1 MDVKTAAGQHIMS
14 GLPGTEIDPAFAALV
29 RECKVGNVILFRR
42 NVKNAAQLARLCASL
57 RELIVSETGMEPFI
71 AIDQEGGVVSRFSPD
86 MATTPGAMALAAAG
100 GDAPYRA
107 ARLTAAQL
115 RAAGVNFD
123 LAPVLD
129 VNSNPLNPVIGV
141 RCFGDLPEEAA
152 ERAMGFMRGL
162 LDGGVMACGKH
173 FPGHGDTDTD
183 SHIGLP
189 RVDKSREQLEECELL
204 PFRRA
209 IEAGI
214 PAIMSSHVLFPALE
228 PEKLPATMSR
238 RILTGLLRE
247 ELGFGGVIISDC
259 MEMDAVAKFYGT
271 VNGAAAALKA
281 GADIVCISHTAALAR
296 ETAERLWQR
305 YEAAEEEDRRELE
318 RSGERIAEA
327 KRRFTAVPKAE
338 TQIFKL
344 RAQARDML
352 EESFVLMNGPIPPLG
367 DSPFFTGCA
376 NSRASQAS
384 SAANG
389 VPALP
394 TVMAR
399 RFVGGCAVCSDD
411 PDSEE
416 IAAIARKARN
426 ASCIVLNPSGGNAA
440 TELTV
445 WLPVYQFGDGI
456 SDGDFWNEKFD
467 AFEAENNCTI
477 KVEIQGWTDY
487 ATNIYTGLLSA
498 EGPDVVYVTEYYDII
513 TSELIVPLDA
523 YLTEEDYD
531 LYLYLTQG
539 AYNSNGELC
548 TFPMMPGNPCVM
560 YFNMDMLEAAGVTE
574 LPTTWDEFYEVC
586 LKLKEANPDVMP
598 FTSSWGASNGVS
610 ALLTSFWPFFFQA
623 GGSVLTET
631 GELNMDS
638 EATLEAL
645 NFIKKLRDADI
656 LDESAVSMDDPGG
669 KFVNGEAAIVIV
681 GTGTS
686 GSFTEAGINW
696 ECIFALEGPAGAA
709 TNFSVDS
716 LAISK
721 FCENPELAAK
731 LIKYITSA
739 ACMDD
744 FHNEIYGMPSLTTD
758 ATYTEPEPFQSMYVD
773 HADDMFAVPSFE
785 GSASFMDTFQ
795 QNVQGMLMGQLTPEQ
810 VISETMT
817 YYNEQIKQ

>member
-1 MDVKTAAGQHIMS
+1 MDVKTAAGQHIMA

-115 RAAGVNFD
+115 CAAGVNFD

-141 RCFGDLPEEAA
+141 RSFGDLPEEAA

-305 YEAAEEEDRRELE
+305 YEAAEGEERRELE

-456 SDGDFWNEKFD
+456 SDEDFWNEKFD

>member
-141 RCFGDLPEEAA
+141 RSFGDLPEEAA

-305 YEAAEEEDRRELE
+305 YEAAEGEERRELE

-426 ASCIVLNPSGGNAA
+426 ASCIVLNPSGGDAA

-456 SDGDFWNEKFD
+456 SDEDFWNEKFD

-498 EGPDVVYVTEYYDII
+498 EGPDVVYVTETYDII
-513 TSELIVPLDA
+513 SSDLIIPLDP
-523 YLTEEDYD
+523 YLTQDDYD
-531 LYLYLTQG
+531 LYLYLEQG

-560 YFNMDMLEAAGVTE
+560 YFNMDMLEAAGITE
-574 LPTTWDEFYEVC
+574 LPKTWDEFYDVC
-586 LKLKEANPDVMP
+586 LALKEANPDVMP

-638 EATLEAL
+638 EATLETL

>member
-1 MDVKTAAGQHIMS
+1 MDVKTAAGQHIMA

-141 RCFGDLPEEAA
+141 RSFGDLPEEAA

-305 YEAAEEEDRRELE
+305 YEAAEGEDRRELE

-399 RFVGGCAVCSDD
+399 RFGGGCAVCSDD

-456 SDGDFWNEKFD
+456 SDEDFWNEKFD

>member
-1 MDVKTAAGQHIMS
+1 MDVKTAAGQHIMA

-141 RCFGDLPEEAA
+141 RSFGDLPEEAA

-305 YEAAEEEDRRELE
+305 YEAAEGEERRELE

-426 ASCIVLNPSGGNAA
+426 ASCIVLNPSGGDAA

-456 SDGDFWNEKFD
+456 SDEDFWNEKFD

>member
-1 MDVKTAAGQHIMS
+1 MDVKTAAGQHIMA

-141 RCFGDLPEEAA
+141 RSFGDLPEEAA

-305 YEAAEEEDRRELE
+305 YEAAEGEERRELE

-399 RFVGGCAVCSDD
+399 RFGGGCAVCSDD

-426 ASCIVLNPSGGNAA
+426 ASCIVLNPSGGDAA

-456 SDGDFWNEKFD
+456 SDEDFWNEKFD

-773 HADDMFAVPSFE
+773 HVDDMFAVPSFE

>member
-141 RCFGDLPEEAA
+141 RSFGDLPEEAA

-305 YEAAEEEDRRELE
+305 YEAAEGEERRELE

-399 RFVGGCAVCSDD
+399 RFGGGCAVCSDD

-456 SDGDFWNEKFD
+456 SDEDFWNEKFD

>member
-1 MDVKTAAGQHIMS
+1 MDVKTAAGQHIMA

-42 NVKNAAQLARLCASL
+42 NVRNAAQLARLCASL

-141 RCFGDLPEEAA
+141 RSFGDLPEEAA

-456 SDGDFWNEKFD
+456 SDEDFWNEKFD

-638 EATLEAL
+638 EAALEAL

>member
-1 MDVKTAAGQHIMS
+1 MDVKTAAGQHIMA

-141 RCFGDLPEEAA
+141 RSFGDLPEKAA

-305 YEAAEEEDRRELE
+305 YEAAEGEERRELE

-456 SDGDFWNEKFD
+456 SDEDFWNEKFD

-638 EATLEAL
+638 EAALEAL

>member
-1 MDVKTAAGQHIMS
+1 MDVKTAAGQHIMA

-115 RAAGVNFD
+115 CAAGVNFD

-141 RCFGDLPEEAA
+141 RSFGDLPEEAA

-305 YEAAEEEDRRELE
+305 YEAAEGEERRELE

-352 EESFVLMNGPIPPLG
+352 EESFVLMNGPMPPLG

-399 RFVGGCAVCSDD
+399 RFGGGCAVCSDD

-456 SDGDFWNEKFD
+456 SDEDFWNEKFD

-586 LKLKEANPDVMP
+586 LKLNEANPDVMP

>member
-1 MDVKTAAGQHIMS
+1 M
-14 GLPGTEIDPAFAALV
+14 
-29 RECKVGNVILFRR
+29 
-42 NVKNAAQLARLCASL
+42 
-57 RELIVSETGMEPFI
+57 
-71 AIDQEGGVVSRFSPD
+71 
-86 MATTPGAMALAAAG
+86 
-100 GDAPYRA
+100 
-107 ARLTAAQL
+107 
-115 RAAGVNFD
+115 
-123 LAPVLD
+123 
-129 VNSNPLNPVIGV
+129 
-141 RCFGDLPEEAA
+141 
-152 ERAMGFMRGL
+152 
-162 LDGGVMACGKH
+162 
-173 FPGHGDTDTD
+173 
-183 SHIGLP
+183 
-189 RVDKSREQLEECELL
+189 
-204 PFRRA
+204 
-209 IEAGI
+209 
-214 PAIMSSHVLFPALE
+214 
-228 PEKLPATMSR
+228 
-238 RILTGLLRE
+238 
-247 ELGFGGVIISDC
+247 
-259 MEMDAVAKFYGT
+259 
-271 VNGAAAALKA
+271 
-281 GADIVCISHTAALAR
+281 
-296 ETAERLWQR
+296 
-305 YEAAEEEDRRELE
+305 
-318 RSGERIAEA
+318 
-327 KRRFTAVPKAE
+327 
-338 TQIFKL
+338 
-344 RAQARDML
+344 
-352 EESFVLMNGPIPPLG
+352 
-367 DSPFFTGCA
+367 
-376 NSRASQAS
+376 
-384 SAANG
+384 
-389 VPALP
+389 
-394 TVMAR
+394 
-399 RFVGGCAVCSDD
+399 
-411 PDSEE
+411 
-416 IAAIARKARN
+416 
-426 ASCIVLNPSGGNAA
+426 
-440 TELTV
+440 LTV

-456 SDGDFWNEKFD
+456 SDEDFWNEKFD

-498 EGPDVVYVTEYYDII
+498 EGPDVAYVTEYYDII

-638 EATLEAL
+638 EAALEAL

>member
-1 MDVKTAAGQHIMS
+1 MDVKTAAGQHIMA

-141 RCFGDLPEEAA
+141 RSFGDLPEEAA

-162 LDGGVMACGKH
+162 LDGGVIACGKH

-305 YEAAEEEDRRELE
+305 YEAAEGEERRELE

-376 NSRASQAS
+376 NSRTSQAS

-399 RFVGGCAVCSDD
+399 RFGGGCAVCSDD

-456 SDGDFWNEKFD
+456 SDEDFWNEKFD

>member
-1 MDVKTAAGQHIMS
+1 MDVKTAAGQHIMA

-141 RCFGDLPEEAA
+141 RSFGDLPEKAA

-305 YEAAEEEDRRELE
+305 YEAAEGDERRELE

-399 RFVGGCAVCSDD
+399 RFGGGCAVCSDD

-456 SDGDFWNEKFD
+456 SDEDFWNEKFD